1 MVKYRAI
8 KWKKRSS
15 SKAMRRARGG
25 RRRRRQRR
33 DHFVVPEIHFD
44 LMIEILRRLP
54 AKSLMRFRLHHLHR
68 DCDHLVYSKLQ
79 LTSISSNS
87 AESSLE
93 PELTFPGMGGHK
105 MVVRG
110 LILYTLWKQA
120 CIYNPTTRQRL
131 ILPVLKSN
139 ILDQKEPKYVHY
151 FFGHDP
157 VHDHYKIVC
166 TILIH
171 PRDHGKITSEHWVF
185 LLEPRGFWK
194 NVEYDDQPHMPT
206 RDGLC
211 VDGVIYYLA
220 FTRTCRDNVYCFDVR
235 SEEFSNIE
243 APHEVSV
250 DSGTWSRKSLVLK
263 PCQRHLVDDINNMKL
278 RVHGTGQ
285 NNEVILALLW
295 PRYLIYY
302 DLIKNDLRKVNINR
316 EITPDQ
322 HLYVMSRL

>member
-1 MVKYRAI
+1 
-8 KWKKRSS
+8 
-15 SKAMRRARGG
+15 
-25 RRRRRQRR
+25 
-33 DHFVVPEIHFD
+33 
-44 LMIEILRRLP
+44 
-54 AKSLMRFRLHHLHR
+54 
-68 DCDHLVYSKLQ
+68 
-79 LTSISSNS
+79 
-87 AESSLE
+87 
-93 PELTFPGMGGHK
+93 

-250 DSGTWSRKSLVLK
+250 SGFYRAWWETRTL
-263 PCQRHLVDDINNMKL
+263 
-278 RVHGTGQ
+278 
-285 NNEVILALLW
+285 
-295 PRYLIYY
+295 
-302 DLIKNDLRKVNINR
+302 
-316 EITPDQ
+316 
-322 HLYVMSRL
+322 